1 MRSLTTKPR
10 TSRTTRMLRAS
21 REPGPR
27 SEAPRSAALPVALVL
42 ASLTLITVDRSSGD
56 DSPLEPARIGAEAV
70 LGPVQQGM
78 SAATRPV
85 SDVGDFFTTVD
96 GLREENERLAADNA
110 ELRARLTAT
119 EAARTRLA
127 EYDALDEVARNG
139 RLDTVEARVV
149 AVGPAQSFA
158 RTVTISAGSRD
169 GVRTDMTVY
178 NADGLVGRV
187 LRVGPTTATVLLIV
201 DAESVVGGRVGS
213 TAELAFLR
221 GDGDPSG
228 DGRLTMTTLDNTSR
242 PVAGDTVVSWGSQGG
257 VPYIA
262 GVPLG
267 TVEEVQTSAR
277 NSSATVSVRPF
288 ADFSSLD
295 VVAVVTGAPDRDAQH
310 AASSPATAAGAR

>member
-1 MRSLTTKPR
+1 
-10 TSRTTRMLRAS
+10 MLRAS
-21 REPGPR
+21 REPGPHR
-27 SEAPRSAALPVALVL
+27 EEPRSAALPVALVL
-42 ASLTLITVDRSSGD
+42 ASLTLITVDRSTGD
-56 DSPLEPARIGAEAV
+56 DSPLEPARTGAETV
-70 LGPVQQGM
+70 LGPVQQAM

-85 SDVGDFFTTVD
+85 SDVRDFFTTVHA
-96 GLREENERLAADNA
+96 LREDNERLAADNA
-110 ELRARLTAT
+110 ELRARLAAT

-127 EYDALDEVARNG
+127 EYDALDEVARNA

-178 NADGLVGRV
+178 DADGLVGRV

-221 GDGDPSG
+221 GNGDLSG
-228 DGRLTMTTLDNTSR
+228 DGRLTMTTLDNTTR
-242 PVAGDTVVSWGSQGG
+242 PVPGDTVVSWGSQGG
-257 VPYIA
+257 VPYVA

-277 NSSATVSVRPF
+277 DSSATVSVRPF

-295 VVAVVTGAPDRDAQH
+295 VVAVVTGAPDKPAQRT
-310 AASSPATAAGAR
+310 ASSASSSPASPAGAQ